1 LKFLRRLLPFL
12 LVLAAPLVALALNP
26 DELIRHYGHSVWR
39 LREGY
44 FAGGV
49 FSLAQTKDGYMWIGT
64 DAGLLRFDGVRFEPW
79 HPPAGMSLPHNQ
91 IAGLL
96 GASDGSLWIGTGSGL
111 ARWADGKITV
121 YTKFGRFG
129 IIVEGRNGTIWAGHT
144 RSLSSLAPLCSFAKG
159 EFHCFG
165 EAQGLPFRWVEALKE
180 DAQGNLWI
188 GGNGGVCKW
197 AEGKAE
203 CFPLPSLS
211 SSTLSDNSVR
221 AIAFDKDGTL
231 WAGAGAA
238 GIWQLSSGVWKRY
251 RPPQPIPAD
260 VETESMLLDSDGSLW
275 IGASQGGATGLMRV
289 GRNGA
294 DTFSEDDGLSGE
306 NTSSIFE
313 DREGNIWVGTASG
326 LDCFRN
332 AAVVALTRR
341 DGVVGGGSIAT
352 LATSNKELWV
362 SDTAG
367 LTRFHDGKIETWV
380 TANGLP
386 GHEPTSLFK
395 DSTGRL
401 WVGID
406 NGLAWYENGH
416 FSVFEMSDGTQ
427 IGVVRAMAED
437 RDGSLWI
444 STTIPAHALLR
455 VNRHSIQEIY
465 TNDQIGT
472 QQISAMAIDLDGG
485 LWLGDISGLIRFK
498 NGKSLRYPSSIAN
511 FAADVKQILPDSNG
525 IWLVTNKGLELVQD
539 QRAAFLNVNNGLPC
553 DALDAAIK
561 SNDDSFWLHGSCG
574 LMRVSVPELKKW
586 IQHPDSQIQVRTYD
600 SFDGATSGGSPFSP
614 RSTKSPDGRL
624 WFAIDQGGLMMVNP
638 AELKDNTIVP
648 PVKIVQVVADHKAY
662 ENGATLDLPPRT
674 RDLEI
679 DYTALSFTVPQKVR
693 FRYKLEGLDTDW
705 QDAGTR
711 REAFYNN
718 LRPGHYTFR
727 VIACNND
734 GLWNETGAAKE
745 FSIAPAFFQ
754 TTWFGVLCIACV
766 AGILWMLYLAR
777 MRQVTSEIRARLEE
791 RTGERERIARELH
804 DTLLQSIQGLLL
816 KFHAAVKQIPPEQP
830 ARKTMEMALDRAD
843 EVLSEGRDRVRNLR
857 DSASSLQ
864 DLSAAF
870 RLVAQE
876 CSAEDSAEFNVVVEG
891 EERTLH
897 PMVLEESYLVGREAI
912 VNAFNHSGGRH
923 IEVEITYGSKEF
935 RLRVRDD
942 GRGIDPSLVATG
954 GREDHWGLPGMRERA
969 QRIGGHLDIWSGS
982 ERGTELELRVP
993 AATAYQDHRMKSKW
1007 LWFERP
1013 SEKSDG

>member
-49 FSLAQTKDGYMWIGT
+49 FALTQTTDGYIWVAT

-79 HPPAGMSLPHNQ
+79 HPPAGTSLPDNR
-91 IAGLL
+91 IVGLL
-96 GASDGSLWIGTGSGL
+96 GARDGSLWIGTAGGL
-111 ARWADGKITV
+111 ARLADGKLTV
-121 YTKFGRFG
+121 YTKLGRFAV
-129 IIVEGRNGTIWAGHT
+129 IVETHDGTIWAGHT
-144 RSLSSLAPLCSFAKG
+144 RALRALAPLCSLPKKG
-159 EFHCFG
+159 QFHCVG
-165 EAQGLPFRWVEALKE
+165 EAEGLPFSWIEALKE
-180 DAQGNLWI
+180 DAQGNLWV

-197 AEGKAE
+197 QEGKAE
-203 CFPLPSLS
+203 CFPLSNLPKF
-211 SSTLSDNSVR
+211 SDKFGARV
-221 AIAFDKDGTL
+221 IAFDKEGTL
-231 WAGAGAA
+231 WAGAGPA
-238 GIWQLSSGVWKRY
+238 GIWQLSSGVWKHF
-251 RPPQPIPAD
+251 RPPPHTPAD
-260 VETESMLLDSDGSLW
+260 VESESMLLDRDGSLW
-275 IGASQGGATGLMRV
+275 IGVSQGGATGLIRV
-289 GRNGA
+289 SRNGT
-294 DTFSEDDGLSGE
+294 DTFSEEDGLSGE
-306 NTSSIFE
+306 NTSVIFE
-313 DREGNIWVGTASG
+313 DHEGNIWVATASG

-332 AAVVALTRR
+332 SAVVNLTRR

-352 LATSNKELWV
+352 LATANNELWA

-367 LTRFHDGKIETWV
+367 LTRFHSGKIETWV
-380 TANGLP
+380 TADGLP
-386 GHEPTSLFK
+386 GSEPTSLLE
-395 DSTGRL
+395 DSGGRL
-401 WVGID
+401 WLGVD
-406 NGLAWYENGH
+406 NSLAWYENGH
-416 FSVFEMSDGTQ
+416 FSVFKMHDGTR

-437 RDGSLWI
+437 RNGNVWV
-444 STTIPAHALLR
+444 STTNPAHALLR
-455 VNRHSIQEIY
+455 MNHGSVKEIY
-465 TNDQIGT
+465 THDQMVGE
-472 QQISAMAIDLDGG
+472 QIQAIAIDRDGG
-485 LWLGDISGLIRFK
+485 LWLGNTEGLLRLQ
-498 NGKSLRYPSSIAN
+498 NGKLLPYPSPVAGST
-511 FAADVKQILPDSNG
+511 ADVKQILPDSNG
-525 IWLVTNKGLELVQD
+525 IWAVTTKGLELVQD
-539 QRAAFLNVNNGLPC
+539 RHVTFLTVNNGLPC
-553 DALDAAIK
+553 DALDAGVKAD
-561 SNDDSFWLHGSCG
+561 DDSFWLHGPCG
-574 LMRVSVPELKKW
+574 LMRIAASELKTW
-586 IQHPDSQIQVRTYD
+586 MQHPDSRIQVRNYD
-600 SFDGATSGGSPFSP
+600 SFDGAISGETPFSP
-614 RSTKSPDGRL
+614 RSAKSPDGRL
-624 WFAIDQGGLMMVNP
+624 WFPIDQGGLLTVNP

-648 PVKIVQVVADHKAY
+648 PVKIVQVLADHRAY
-662 ENGATLDLPPRT
+662 DSEAAVDLPPRT

-693 FRYKLEGLDTDW
+693 FRYKLEGLDSDW

-754 TTWFGVLCIACV
+754 TTWFGVLCIVGA
-766 AGILWMLYLAR
+766 AGILWMFYLAR

-830 ARKTMEMALDRAD
+830 ARKTMELALDRAD

-857 DSASSLQ
+857 DSAASLQ

-876 CSAEDSAEFNVVVEG
+876 CRTEDSPEFNVVVEG
-891 EERTLH
+891 EERSLH

-942 GRGIDPSLVATG
+942 GHGIDPSLVATG
-954 GREDHWGLPGMRERA
+954 GREDHWGLTGMRERA
-969 QRIGGHLDIWSGS
+969 QRIGGHFDIWSGL